1 LHVYQHLVLICEHF
15 ICSKPNDQAGDRDGK
30 DLLELLRTGHS
41 SHCGWTNNFCSE
53 ELLTFPAKSSEIFI
67 EEFLLRVRTILLS
80 ITEFARDACE
90 TAADRQEIEDVQRSS
105 SSHEAESCS
114 SHVQKVTSSRL
125 QVLIGADVLNSASDL
140 ASWLLRDLPDGN
152 VIELPLLAAS
162 SPACRSRIAATVEI
176 ISALLS
182 RCTGGN
188 TVLTTGDASGI
199 LNTILSPNG
208 GNTSNVI
215 GILGGEHHQVSE
227 DEITARIAVKVS
239 FLLAICG
246 WNPVHSTGTSAD
258 SSVGAKA
265 ATSSSPSPTAVST
278 VASSSLCSFRCEW
291 CGRSFPLSYLL
302 SNPTDPLF
310 QHRAFCLWAHSSGVS
325 GVDSQLSTLPGW
337 QQCASSVYECSSNQ
351 QPEVQDILHDTSSST
366 SSRRESA
373 SGDAESAPGSSSK
386 RIARKD
392 ATCGDAEQAY
402 KKIKSVMDSAA
413 LPRLS
418 MNGRLSI

>member
-1 LHVYQHLVLICEHF
+1 MRIQLSSISLISYF
-15 ICSKPNDQAGDRDGK
+15 QICGMKGK
-30 DLLELLRTGHS
+30 
-41 SHCGWTNNFCSE
+41 
-53 ELLTFPAKSSEIFI
+53 
-67 EEFLLRVRTILLS
+67 
-80 ITEFARDACE
+80 
-90 TAADRQEIEDVQRSS
+90 
-105 SSHEAESCS
+105 
-114 SHVQKVTSSRL
+114 
-125 QVLIGADVLNSASDL
+125 
-140 ASWLLRDLPDGN
+140 
-152 VIELPLLAAS
+152 
-162 SPACRSRIAATVEI
+162 
-176 ISALLS
+176 
-182 RCTGGN
+182 
-188 TVLTTGDASGI
+188 
-199 LNTILSPNG
+199 PNG

-215 GILGGEHHQVSE
+215 GILGGEHQLSE
-227 DEITARIAVKVS
+227 DEITARIAVKMS

-246 WNPVHSTGTSAD
+246 WNPVHSTGTSTD

-265 ATSSSPSPTAVST
+265 ATSSSPSPTAAST

-302 SNPTDPLF
+302 STPTDPLF

-325 GVDSQLSTLPGW
+325 GVDSQFSTLPGW

-351 QPEVQDILHDTSSST
+351 QPEMQNILHDISNSA

-418 MNGRLSI
+418 LNGRLSI